1 MTDYLNTQDIQVVV
15 LMGGLGTRLKEYT
28 KECPKPLVDVEGRPF
43 FDYSLRLLMHH
54 GFRKFLFLIGYRA
67 EMIEEYYGDGS
78 RLGISITYCY
88 DGKELLGT
96 GGAVRRAYDLL
107 EDDFLLM
114 YGDSFMDIDYEETV
128 YRYFEGKQRGMKA
141 LMTVLK
147 NGDRFDR
154 SNVIMNGREIEL
166 YDKKDIKPEMDYID
180 YGVCMYEKELF
191 TDEYLRDIPD
201 IPVSAVDDTASGET
215 DTGKKDH
222 AKGSDNGP
230 AVDACP
236 HMADIRF
243 DIALIQKQLSLDRK
257 ITAHIVTK
265 RFYEIGSPESLNE
278 FREYVKHRFNESHPA
293 VFIDRDGVLNE
304 IVFNDDT
311 EQMDSPQKLSEF
323 RPFPE
328 AAEALRRIK
337 EKGYYVFLATNQ
349 PGAAKGKSSL
359 KTLYDINTLFAE
371 QLSDKGVD
379 IDGIFMCPHYP
390 RMSEY
395 TREKFLIRNCDCRKP
410 KPGLILKPKDIYNID
425 YDNSYMIGDSFTDI
439 VAGQAA
445 GVKTVYIGEL
455 KCDACKK
462 LCDIDPDHIV
472 HNVSEAAEI
481 IPDRNQTAV
490 AG

>member
-1 MTDYLNTQDIQVVV
+1 MIRHKGVNINTKDIQVAV
-15 LMGGLGTRLKEYT
+15 LMGGLGTRLKEFT

-43 FDYSLRLLMHH
+43 FDYSLKLLMHH

-147 NGDRFDR
+147 NGNRFDR

-166 YDKKDIKPEMDYID
+166 YDKQDIMPEMDYID
-180 YGVCMYEKELF
+180 YGVCMYSKDLL
-191 TDEYLRDIPD
+191 DDYEY
-201 IPVSAVDDTASGET
+201 G
-215 DTGKKDH
+215 
-222 AKGSDNGP
+222 AK
-230 AVDACP
+230 
-236 HMADIRF
+236 F
-243 DIALIQKQLSLDRK
+243 DIAVLQKQLSIEKKLA
-257 ITAHIVTK
+257 AHIVTK
-265 RFYEIGSPESLNE
+265 RFYEIGSPESLKE
-278 FREYVKHRFNESHPA
+278 FREYVRHRFNESHPA
-293 VFIDRDGVLNE
+293 VFLDRDGVLNE
-304 IVFNDDT
+304 IVFNEDT
-311 EQMDSPQKLSEF
+311 EQMDSPQRLSEF

-328 AAEALRRIK
+328 AADALKKIK
-337 EKGYYVFLATNQ
+337 EKGYYVFIVTNQ

-359 KTLYDINTLFAE
+359 KTLYDINTMYAE
-371 QLSDKGVD
+371 QLSEQGTD

-390 RMSEY
+390 KMSEY
-395 TREKFLIRNCDCRKP
+395 TKEEFLIKTCDCRKP
-410 KPGLILKPKDIYNID
+410 KPGLLLRPRDIYNID
-425 YDNSYMIGDSFTDI
+425 YENSYMIGDSFTD
-439 VAGQAA
+439 VLAGEAA
-445 GVKTVYIGEL
+445 GVKTIYIGEL

-462 LCDIDPDHIV
+462 LCDIEPAYIV
-472 HNVSEAAEI
+472 HNVSEAADI
-481 IPDRNQTAV
+481 IPTAGNV
-490 AG
+490 G